1 LDGRIC
7 VIGFV
12 RVAGQEP
19 VLDALLYNETSEI
32 GCSGRVFGV
41 LRKPSDELVT
51 PSCRRGT
58 GEVRSWVECTSG
70 RYQSQRPIVVPECRQ
85 VTSHD

>member
-1 LDGRIC
+1 MDGRIC
-7 VIGFV
+7 VIWFV

-51 PSCRRGT
+51 PSCPRVA
-58 GEVRSWVECTSG
+58 EVQVRYGLGFNALRAGISRSAPLLFQNAD
-70 RYQSQRPIVVPECRQ
+70 R
-85 VTSHD
+85 